1 MTSIVL
7 TAAALLLAPSQAE
20 EIPAC
25 GVELHLRARTDVV
38 EAVYRQLDPW
48 NAFEIELVNTGD
60 RPVTLVMPGDGSGN
74 GRRTPLLRWSASPD
88 LEKPQV
94 LYCGNINRL
103 RPGEVFTLA
112 PGERKKLREWVPPIF
127 GVAGRTYTV
136 RLSYINDPAL
146 QWGGLELGPHD
157 PATMRQVRESRPCLA
172 DSTDVSSVVGA
183 RPPAR

>member
-7 TAAALLLAPSQAE
+7 TAAALLLAPAQAAD
-20 EIPAC
+20 IPAC

-38 EAVYRQLDPW
+38 EAAYQQLNTW
-48 NAFEIELVNTGD
+48 SAFEIELVNTGD

-74 GRRTPLLRWSASPD
+74 GRRTPVLRWSVSPD
-88 LEKPQV
+88 LEKVQV
-94 LYCGNINRL
+94 MYCGNINPL

-112 PGERKKLREWVPPIF
+112 PGERKRLREWVPPIF
-127 GVAGRTYTV
+127 GAANRTYTV

-157 PATMRQVRESRPCLA
+157 PATMQRVRESTPCQA
-172 DSTDVSSVVGA
+172 VSNDVSITVVA
-183 RPPAR
+183 KPPTR